1 MALEIK
7 QSPKLT
13 QQLVI
18 TPQLQQAIKL
28 LQLTRTELVELIEEE
43 MKENPLLDEVESA
56 VDAQTET
63 SSEDGGIDQEP
74 VPEAPKETT
83 LEVKGEGEG
92 RDDFD
97 WESYVEHFDSVPYRG
112 SADSEDRPSFEN
124 FLSRRTDLTD
134 HLMWQLRLS
143 DLTERQKGIGRF
155 VIGNFDEN
163 GYLKMTAEEVAA
175 HVGCTPGDVEEV
187 LKKIRMFDPVGVGAR
202 DLRECLLAQLAAVG
216 EPDPIAGEIV
226 LNHMARLKNR
236 NYSQIAKKLGVSLNR
251 VMEAIRLISELEPK
265 PGRGF
270 NGEDVQNIVP
280 DVFVYKIEGE
290 YVVVLN
296 EDEMPRLRINSRY
309 RDILQSGSG
318 APEGDRRYIQ
328 DRLRSAVW
336 LLKSIHQRQR
346 TIYRVTKSI
355 VALQREF
362 LDKGVQYLR
371 PMVLRDVAED
381 IQMHESTI
389 SRATNNKY
397 VHTPQGIFELKYFF
411 NNSISSFRGEDFA
424 SESVK
429 NLIKDIIAKENPS
442 KPYSDEKIVHMLK
455 GMNINIARR
464 TVAKYRESLRIL
476 SSNERKRLF

>member
-7 QSPKLT
+7 QSPRLA

-28 LQLTRTELVELIEEE
+28 LQLTRMELVDLIQEE
-43 MKENPLLDEVESA
+43 MNENPLLEESEPSEEMDASPQEANAQEQTVEESA
-56 VDAQTET
+56 KEKTE
-63 SSEDGGIDQEP
+63 
-74 VPEAPKETT
+74 
-83 LEVKGEGEG
+83 EVKGEGEG
-92 RDDFD
+92 QDDFD
-97 WESYVEHFDSVPYRG
+97 WDSYLENLNVSPYPTAR
-112 SADSEDRPSFEN
+112 DTDDRPSFEN
-124 FLSRRTDLTD
+124 FLARKTDLSD

-143 DLTERQKGIGRF
+143 SLDERGKDIGRF
-155 VIGNFDEN
+155 VIGNLDEN
-163 GYLKMTAEEVAA
+163 GYLGMSVEEIIT
-175 HVGCTPGDVEEV
+175 HLGCDSDKVEEV
-187 LKKIRMFDPVGVGAR
+187 LREIRLFDPVGVGAR
-202 DLRECLLAQLAAVG
+202 DLRECLLSQIDTMAQ
-216 EPDPIAGEIV
+216 PDPIAREIV
-226 LNHMARLKNR
+226 LNHLSHLKNR
-236 NYSQIAKKLGVSLNR
+236 NYGQIAKKLGVSVNT

-265 PGRGF
+265 PGRAYT
-270 NGEDVQNIVP
+270 GEEVQNIIP

-296 EDEMPRLRINSRY
+296 EDEMPRLRINSTY
-309 RDILQSGSG
+309 RNILSTSTGT
-318 APEGDRRYIQ
+318 PEADRKYIQ
-328 DRLRSAVW
+328 DRLRSALW

-355 VALQREF
+355 VQLQREF
-362 LDKGVQYLR
+362 LDKGVNYLR

-429 NLIKDIIAKENPS
+429 NLIKDIIAKENPR
-442 KPYSDEKIVHMLK
+442 KPYSDEKIVHMLR
-455 GMNINIARR
+455 GMNIDIARR

-476 SSNERKRLF
+476 SSNERKRLL

>member
-7 QSPKLT
+7 QSAKLS

-28 LQLTRTELVELIEEE
+28 LQLTRMELVDLIQEE
-43 MKENPLLDEVESA
+43 MKENPLLEEGDP
-56 VDAQTET
+56 
-63 SSEDGGIDQEP
+63 SEDTDPSSQEG
-74 VPEAPKETT
+74 ERRDDAGEESPKETT
-83 LEVKGEGEG
+83 AEVKGEGEVKE
-92 RDDFD
+92 DFD
-97 WESYVEHFDSVPYRG
+97 WENYLENFDSTPYR
-112 SADSEDRPSFEN
+112 SAADSDDRPSFEN
-124 FLSRRTDLTD
+124 FLSRKTNLAD

-143 DLTERQKGIGRF
+143 DLDEKKMDIGRF
-155 VIGNFDEN
+155 IIGNLDDN
-163 GYLKMTAEEVAA
+163 GYLAISPEEIGSHLGADF
-175 HVGCTPGDVEEV
+175 HVIEEV
-187 LKKIRMFDPVGVGAR
+187 LSQIRLFDPVGVGAR
-202 DLRECLLAQLAAVG
+202 DLRECLLAQIDATDDA
-216 EPDPIAGEIV
+216 DPVAREMI
-226 LNHMARLKNR
+226 LNHMSRLKNR
-236 NYSQIAKKLGVSLNR
+236 NYGQIAKKLGVSVNK

-265 PGRGF
+265 PGRRF
-270 NGEDVQNIVP
+270 SGEEAQNIIP

-296 EDEMPRLRINSRY
+296 EDQMPRLRINNTY
-309 RDILQSGSG
+309 RNILNTGLG
-318 APEGDRRYIQ
+318 TPDGDRRYIQ

-355 VALQREF
+355 VQLQREF
-362 LDKGVQYLR
+362 LDRGVNYLR

-429 NLIKDIIAKENPS
+429 NLIRDIIAKENQR
-442 KPYSDEKIVHMLK
+442 KPYSDEKIVHMLR

-464 TVAKYRESLRIL
+464 TVAKYRESLKIL

>member
-7 QSPKLT
+7 QSPRLA

-28 LQLTRTELVELIEEE
+28 LQLTRMELVDLIQEE
-43 MKENPLLDEVESA
+43 MQENPLLEEA
-56 VDAQTET
+56 ET
-63 SSEDGGIDQEP
+63 AEEGDTPLYSGDVSEEQGQDK
-74 VPEAPKETT
+74 PKETT
-83 LEVKGEGEG
+83 SEVKGEGEG
-92 RDDFD
+92 KDDFD
-97 WESYVEHFDSVPYRG
+97 WESYLDNLNVTPYRAA
-112 SADSEDRPSFEN
+112 ADSDDRPSFEN
-124 FLSRRTDLTD
+124 FLARKTNLAD

-143 DLTERQKGIGRF
+143 DLGEKGKDVGLF
-155 VIGNFDEN
+155 VIGNIDEN
-163 GYLKMTAEEVAA
+163 GYLTMSVEEVGE
-175 HVGCTPGDVEEV
+175 HVGCQPQEVEEV
-187 LKKIRMFDPVGVGAR
+187 LKRVRMFDPVGVGSR
-202 DLRECLLAQLAAVG
+202 DLRECLLAQLDSM
-216 EPDPIAGEIV
+216 EDEEPIAREIV
-226 LNHMARLKNR
+226 MDHMARLKNR
-236 NYSQIAKKLGVSLNR
+236 NYAQIAKKLGVSLNR

-265 PGRGF
+265 PGRGYS
-270 NGEDVQNIVP
+270 GEEVQNIIP
-280 DVFVYKIEGE
+280 DVFVYKIEGD

-296 EDEMPRLRINSRY
+296 EDQMPKLRINSTY
-309 RDILQSGSG
+309 RNILHAGG
-318 APEGDRRYIQ
+318 GTPEDDRRYIQ

-355 VALQREF
+355 VQLQREF
-362 LDKGVQYLR
+362 LDKGVNYLR

-389 SRATNNKY
+389 SRATNSKY

-429 NLIKDIIAKENPS
+429 NLIRDIIAKENPR
-442 KPYSDEKIVHMLK
+442 KPYSDEKIVHMLRS
-455 GMNINIARR
+455 MNIDIARR
-464 TVAKYRESLRIL
+464 TVAKYRESLKIL

>member
-7 QSPKLT
+7 QSPRLA

-28 LQLTRTELVELIEEE
+28 LQLTRIELVDLIQEE
-43 MKENPLLDEVESA
+43 MNENPLLEEAEPSSE
-56 VDAQTET
+56 TET
-63 SSEDGGIDQEP
+63 SEYDESVQEVPGQEP
-74 VPEAPKETT
+74 QEDLSAEAKKET
-83 LEVKGEGEG
+83 
-92 RDDFD
+92 RDDLD
-97 WESYVEHFDSVPYRG
+97 WESYLENVDVSPYRAP
-112 SADSEDRPSFEN
+112 ADSEDRPSFEN
-124 FLSRRTDLTD
+124 FLARKTNLGD

-143 DLTERQKGIGRF
+143 DLSETQKHIGRF
-155 VIGNFDEN
+155 IIGSLDEN
-163 GYLKMTAEEVAA
+163 GYLKITVEEIAA
-175 HVGCTPGDVEEV
+175 HLGCNSEDVEVV
-187 LKKIRMFDPVGVGAR
+187 LRRIHTFDPVGVGAR
-202 DLRECLLAQLAAVG
+202 DLKECLLAQLDAMG
-216 EPDPIAGEIV
+216 ETDPVAREIV
-226 LNHMARLKNR
+226 LNHMTRLKNR

-265 PGRGF
+265 PGREYS
-270 NGEDVQNIVP
+270 GEEAQNIVP

-309 RDILQSGSG
+309 RDILQAGSG
-318 APEGDRRYIQ
+318 TPESDRRYVQ
-328 DRLRSAVW
+328 DRLRSALW

-355 VALQREF
+355 VRLQMEF
-362 LDKGVQYLR
+362 LDKGVNALR

-411 NNSISSFRGEDFA
+411 NNSISSFGGADFA

-429 NLIKDIIAKENPS
+429 NLIKDIIAKENPR
-442 KPYSDEKIVHMLK
+442 KPYSDEKIVNMLR

-464 TVAKYRESLRIL
+464 TVAKYRESLKIL

>member
-7 QSPKLT
+7 QSPKLA

-43 MKENPLLDEVESA
+43 MKENPLLDEVESTA
-56 VDAQTET
+56 ETET
-63 SSEDGGIDQEP
+63 SPQEGGIDQASAQEG
-74 VPEAPKETT
+74 PKETT
-83 LEVKGEGEG
+83 PEVKGEGEG

-97 WESYVEHFDSVPYRG
+97 WESYVEHFDFTPYRS

-124 FLSRRTDLTD
+124 FLARKTNLAD

-143 DLTERQKGIGRF
+143 DLREKQKEVGRF
-155 VIGNFDEN
+155 IIGNLDEN
-163 GYLKMTAEEVAA
+163 GYLNMTLEEVAA
-175 HVGCTPGDVEEV
+175 YVGFDPGEVEEV
-187 LKKIRMFDPVGVGAR
+187 LSRIQMFDPVGVGAR
-202 DLRECLLAQLAAVG
+202 DLRECLLAQL
-216 EPDPIAGEIV
+216 DPLEEADGVAREIV
-226 LNHMARLKNR
+226 MNHMTQLKNR
-236 NYSQIAKKLGVSLNR
+236 NYGQIAKKLGVSLNR

-265 PGRGF
+265 PGREF
-270 NGEDVQNIVP
+270 SGEDVQNIIP
-280 DVFVYKIEGE
+280 DVFVYKVEGD

-309 RDILQSGSG
+309 RDILQSGSST
-318 APEGDRRYIQ
+318 AEGDRRYIQ

-355 VALQREF
+355 VSLQREF
-362 LDKGVQYLR
+362 LDKGVKYLR

-429 NLIKDIIAKENPS
+429 NLIKDIIAKENPK

-464 TVAKYRESLRIL
+464 TVAKYRESLKIL

>member
-28 LQLTRTELVELIEEE
+28 LQLTRMELVDLIQEE
-43 MKENPLLDEVESA
+43 MKENPLLEEADLSEERDTSVDEGDQQEVPGQE
-56 VDAQTET
+56 AQ
-63 SSEDGGIDQEP
+63 
-74 VPEAPKETT
+74 KEMTQ
-83 LEVKGEGEG
+83 EVKGEGEG

-97 WESYVEHFDSVPYRG
+97 WESYAENFDFSPYRG
-112 SADSEDRPSFEN
+112 STDSEDRPSFEN
-124 FLSRRTDLTD
+124 FLSRRTNLAD
-134 HLMWQLRLS
+134 HLMWQIRLS
-143 DLTERQKGIGRF
+143 DLTEKQKEIGRF
-155 VIGNFDEN
+155 IIGNLDEN
-163 GYLKMTAEEVAA
+163 GYLNTSIEEIAA
-175 HVGCTPGDVEEV
+175 HVAFGPQEVEEV
-187 LKKIRMFDPVGVGAR
+187 LKRIQLFDPVGVGAR
-202 DLRECLLAQLAAVG
+202 DLRECLLAQLDAMGDV
-216 EPDPIAGEIV
+216 DSIAQEIV
-226 LNHMARLKNR
+226 MNHMARLKTR
-236 NYSQIAKKLGVSLNR
+236 NYGQIAKKLGVSLNR
-251 VMEAIRLISELEPK
+251 VMDAIRLISELEPK
-265 PGRGF
+265 PGR
-270 NGEDVQNIVP
+270 EYSSEQVQNIIP

-296 EDEMPRLRINSRY
+296 EDEMPRLRINSTY
-309 RDILQSGSG
+309 RNILQAGSG
-318 APEGDRRYIQ
+318 TPECDRKYIQ

-355 VALQREF
+355 VQLQREF
-362 LDKGVQYLR
+362 LDRGVNYLR
-371 PMVLRDVAED
+371 PMVLRDVAEE
-381 IQMHESTI
+381 IEMHESTV

-429 NLIKDIIAKENPS
+429 NLIKDIIAKENPK
-442 KPYSDEKIVHMLK
+442 KPYSDEKIVHMLR
-455 GMNINIARR
+455 GMNIDIARR

>member
-1 MALEIK
+1 MALELK
-7 QSPKLT
+7 QTVKLA

-28 LQLTRTELVELIEEE
+28 LQLTRMELVDMVQEE
-43 MKENPLLDEVESA
+43 MKENPLLEEAEPSEEEDSSPYDREAQEEPGEES
-56 VDAQTET
+56 
-63 SSEDGGIDQEP
+63 
-74 VPEAPKETT
+74 PKETT

-92 RDDFD
+92 KDDFD
-97 WESYVEHFDSVPYRG
+97 WESYIENLDVPSYRT

-124 FLSRRTDLTD
+124 FLSRKTNLAD

-143 DLTERQKGIGRF
+143 DLNEKGQDIGRF
-155 VIGNFDEN
+155 IIGNLDEN
-163 GYLKMTAEEVAA
+163 GYLGISPEEIAA
-175 HVGCTPGDVEEV
+175 HLGCDPQEVEMA
-187 LKKIRMFDPVGVGAR
+187 LKRIRMFDPVGVGAMN
-202 DLRECLLAQLAAVG
+202 LRECLLAQLDAMG
-216 EPDPIAGEIV
+216 EPDAIAREV
-226 LNHMARLKNR
+226 VMNHMARLKSR
-236 NYSQIAKKLGVSLNR
+236 NYGQIAKKLGVSLNR

-265 PGRGF
+265 PGREYS
-270 NGEDVQNIVP
+270 GEEVQSIIP

-296 EDEMPRLRINSRY
+296 EDEMPRLRINSAY
-309 RDILQSGSG
+309 RNILQAGSG
-318 APEGDRRYIQ
+318 TPEEDRKYIQ

-355 VALQREF
+355 VTLQREF
-362 LDKGVQYLR
+362 LDKGVNYLR
-371 PMVLRDVAED
+371 PMVLRDVAEE
-381 IQMHESTI
+381 IEMHESTV
-389 SRATNNKY
+389 SRATSNKY

-429 NLIKDIIAKENPS
+429 SLIKDIIVKENPR
-442 KPYSDEKIVHMLK
+442 KPYSDEKIVHMLR
-455 GMNINIARR
+455 GMNIDIARR

>member
-7 QSPKLT
+7 QTPKLA

-28 LQLTRTELVELIEEE
+28 LQLTRMELIDLIQEE
-43 MKENPLLDEVESA
+43 MKENPLLEEAEPTEDVETALYDGETPEKPVEDSAKEV
-56 VDAQTET
+56 T
-63 SSEDGGIDQEP
+63 
-74 VPEAPKETT
+74 PELGKEGDFR
-83 LEVKGEGEG
+83 E
-92 RDDFD
+92 DFD
-97 WESYVEHFDSVPYRG
+97 WDSYLDNIDFSPYRA

-124 FLSRRTDLTD
+124 FLTRRTNLTD

-143 DLTERQKGIGRF
+143 DLDERQKDIGRF
-155 VIGNFDEN
+155 ILGNVDEN
-163 GYLKMTAEEVAA
+163 GYLAVSVEEIGV
-175 HVGCTPGDVEEV
+175 HLRCDPQEVEEV
-187 LKKIRMFDPVGVGAR
+187 LKRVQMFDPVGVGAR
-202 DLRECLLAQLAAVG
+202 DLRECLLAQLEAMG
-216 EPDPIAGEIV
+216 DPDPIAREIV
-226 LNHMARLKNR
+226 TSHMAGLKNR
-236 NYSQIAKKLGVSLNR
+236 DYGHIAKKLGVSLNR
-251 VMEAIRLISELEPK
+251 VMDAIRLISELEPK
-265 PGRGF
+265 PGRGYS
-270 NGEDVQNIVP
+270 GEETQNIIP

-296 EDEMPRLRINSRY
+296 EDQIPRLRINNTY
-309 RDILQSGSG
+309 RNILRSDSGT
-318 APEGDRRYIQ
+318 AENDRRYIQ

-355 VALQREF
+355 VQLQREF
-362 LDKGVQYLR
+362 LDKGINYLR

-429 NLIKDIIAKENPS
+429 NLIKDIIAKENPR
-442 KPYSDEKIVHMLK
+442 KPYSDEKIVHMLR

>member
-7 QSPKLT
+7 QSPKLA

-28 LQLTRTELVELIEEE
+28 LQLTRIELVDLIQQE
-43 MKENPLLDEVESA
+43 MNENPLLEEADASEEAGSSSQEADFPADPVE
-56 VDAQTET
+56 ET
-63 SSEDGGIDQEP
+63 QREMT
-74 VPEAPKETT
+74 PEI
-83 LEVKGEGEG
+83 KGEGEG
-92 RDDFD
+92 QDDFD
-97 WESYVEHFDSVPYRG
+97 WESYIDNLDSPPYRSSVDG
-112 SADSEDRPSFEN
+112 EDRPSFEN
-124 FLSRRTDLTD
+124 FLCRKTYLAD

-143 DLTERQKGIGRF
+143 DLNEKQKDIGRF
-155 VIGNFDEN
+155 VIGNLDEN
-163 GYLKMTAEEVAA
+163 GYLSMSVEEVGAYT
-175 HVGCTPGDVEEV
+175 GYDPGEVEEV
-187 LKKIRMFDPVGVGAR
+187 LRRIQMFDPVGVGAR
-202 DLRECLLAQLAAVG
+202 DLRECLLAQLAAIG
-216 EPDPIAGEIV
+216 EPDVVAREIV
-226 LNHMARLKNR
+226 MNHMARLKNR
-236 NYSQIAKKLGVSLNR
+236 NYSQIAKKLGVSMNR
-251 VMEAIRLISELEPK
+251 VMEAIHLISELEPK
-265 PGRGF
+265 PGREYS
-270 NGEDVQNIVP
+270 GEEVQNIIP
-280 DVFVYKIEGE
+280 DVFVYKVEGE

-296 EDEMPRLRINSRY
+296 EDEMPRLRINSTY
-309 RDILQSGSG
+309 RNILHSGCR
-318 APEGDRRYIQ
+318 APEGDRKYIQ

-355 VALQREF
+355 VRLQREF
-362 LDKGVQYLR
+362 FDKGVNYLR

-397 VHTPQGIFELKYFF
+397 VHTAQGIFELKYFF

-429 NLIKDIIAKENPS
+429 NLIKDIIAKENPR
-442 KPYSDEKIVHMLK
+442 KPYSDEKIVHMLR
-455 GMNINIARR
+455 GMNIDIARR

>member
-7 QSPKLT
+7 QNIKLA

-28 LQLTRTELVELIEEE
+28 LQLTRMELVDVIQEE
-43 MKENPLLDEVESA
+43 MNENPLLEEA
-56 VDAQTET
+56 ET
-63 SSEDGGIDQEP
+63 AEEGDSSPYDGEGREEP
-74 VPEAPKETT
+74 GQDLSKEKTP
-83 LEVKGEGEG
+83 EVKGEGEG
-92 RDDFD
+92 KDDFD
-97 WESYVEHFDSVPYRG
+97 WESYVENLDVSPYRG
-112 SADSEDRPSFEN
+112 SAESDDRPSFEN
-124 FLSRRTDLTD
+124 FLARKTNLAD

-143 DLTERQKGIGRF
+143 DLDEKQKGIGRF
-155 VIGNFDEN
+155 IIGNIDEN
-163 GYLKMTAEEVAA
+163 GYLNISIEEIGA
-175 HVGCTPGDVEEV
+175 HIGSDSQEVEEV
-187 LKKIRMFDPVGVGAR
+187 LKRIQRFDPVGIGAR
-202 DLRECLLAQLAAVG
+202 DLRECLLAQLDAMG
-216 EPDPIAGEIV
+216 DPEVIAREIV
-226 LNHMARLKNR
+226 MNHMARLKNR
-236 NYSQIAKKLGVSLNR
+236 NYGQIAKKLGISLNG

-265 PGRGF
+265 PGREYS
-270 NGEDVQNIVP
+270 GEEVQSIIP

-296 EDEMPRLRINSRY
+296 EDQMPRLRINSTY
-309 RDILQSGSG
+309 RNILHANSGT
-318 APEGDRRYIQ
+318 PEGDRRYIQ

-355 VALQREF
+355 VQLQREF
-362 LDKGVQYLR
+362 LDKGVNYLK

-429 NLIKDIIAKENPS
+429 NLIRDIIAKENS
-442 KPYSDEKIVHMLK
+442 RKPYSDEKIVHMLR

-476 SSNERKRLF
+476 SSTERKRLF

>member
-28 LQLTRTELVELIEEE
+28 LQLTRMELVDLIQEEIQENPMLEEAESSEEKDASPYEGDGPEEPIEE
-43 MKENPLLDEVESA
+43 K
-56 VDAQTET
+56 
-63 SSEDGGIDQEP
+63 
-74 VPEAPKETT
+74 PKEMTV
-83 LEVKGEGEG
+83 EVKGEGEG

-97 WESYVEHFDSVPYRG
+97 WESYLEGVDVSHYRV

-124 FLSRRTDLTD
+124 FLTRKTDLAD

-143 DLTERQKGIGRF
+143 DLNEHQQELGRF
-155 VIGNFDEN
+155 IIGSLDEN
-163 GYLKMTAEEVAA
+163 GYLNTSVEEIAG
-175 HVGCTPGDVEEV
+175 HVNGTPEAVEEV
-187 LKKIRMFDPVGVGAR
+187 VKRIQMFDPVGVGAR
-202 DLRECLLAQLAAVG
+202 NLGECLLAQLEALG
-216 EPDPIAGEIV
+216 EPDPIAREIV
-226 LNHMARLKNR
+226 MHHMTRLRNR
-236 NYSQIAKKLGVSLNR
+236 NYGQIAKKLGVSLNR
-251 VMEAIRLISELEPK
+251 VMDAIRLISEMEPK
-265 PGRGF
+265 PGRQYS
-270 NGEDVQNIVP
+270 GEEVQNIIP

-296 EDEMPRLRINSRY
+296 EDELPRLRINSTY
-309 RDILQSGSG
+309 RNMLRSGNG
-318 APEGDRRYIQ
+318 TPDCDRRYIQ

-346 TIYRVTKSI
+346 TIYRVTKSL
-355 VALQREF
+355 VKFQWEF
-362 LDKGVQYLR
+362 LDKGVNYLR
-371 PMVLRDVAED
+371 PLVLRDVAED
-381 IQMHESTI
+381 IEMHESTV

-429 NLIKDIIAKENPS
+429 NLIKDIIAKENPR
-442 KPYSDEKIVHMLK
+442 KPYSDEKIVHMLR

-464 TVAKYRESLRIL
+464 TVAKYRESLKIL